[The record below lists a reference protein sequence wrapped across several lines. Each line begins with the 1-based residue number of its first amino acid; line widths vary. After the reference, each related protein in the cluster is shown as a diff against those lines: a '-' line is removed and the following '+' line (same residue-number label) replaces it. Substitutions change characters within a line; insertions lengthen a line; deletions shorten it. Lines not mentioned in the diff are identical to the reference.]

1 MHHSCHIVPK
11 MLCSKSERYK
21 TPLYFSISKIGAK
34 LKVLRFMY
42 FIFDIILGWLVLN
55 HQPAPLINEGQIVFF
70 YKGHCLVSQHRS
82 CQLDLFLCFW
92 STFPWAR
99 CVNFVRFLSGLS
111 KKLQAEQSSER
122 NFFLRMKSTLT
133 SRGRTVNIKS
143 AAWKVKINRDRRIK
157 TGVVTILA
165 VLTSGNIFDT
175 FF

>member
-1 MHHSCHIVPK
+1 
-11 MLCSKSERYK
+11 
-21 TPLYFSISKIGAK
+21 
-34 LKVLRFMY
+34 MY

-165 VLTSGNIFDT
+165 DLTSGNIFDT
-175 FF
+175 IFDATVKNWYIIESLLNLWFNPSAMLKQELSKIFKSVSR

>member
-1 MHHSCHIVPK
+1 
-11 MLCSKSERYK
+11 
-21 TPLYFSISKIGAK
+21 
-34 LKVLRFMY
+34 MY

-165 VLTSGNIFDT
+165 DLTSGNIFDT
-175 FF
+175 IFDATVKNWYIIESLLNLWFNPSVMLKQELSKFFKSVSR